1 MAGKATVARVTA
13 RAVGK
18 NPVQTRRVTIP
29 AADDQQIMK
38 IPFLL
43 PFALLALAGC
53 TTTSE
58 IIIDQK
64 GVDMSRY
71 EENLAECESY
81 AEQVAVGEK
90 TARGAASGA
99 AVGGAIGS
107 VSKNRE
113 TGEGAAIGAI
123 TGAAKGL
130 NEGERDKV
138 RVVKNCLR
146 GRGYRVLN

>member
-1 MAGKATVARVTA
+1 
-13 RAVGK
+13 
-18 NPVQTRRVTIP
+18 
-29 AADDQQIMK
+29 MK
-38 IPFLL
+38 IQIAM
-43 PFALLALAGC
+43 ALVFLALSAC

-64 GVDMSRY
+64 GVNMARY
-71 EENLAECESY
+71 EENLAECETY
-81 AEQVAVGEK
+81 AEQVPVAKKAAKG
-90 TARGAASGA
+90 GASGA
-99 AVGGAIGS
+99 VVGGAIGS
-107 VSKNRE
+107 VSNNRD

-123 TGAAKGL
+123 SGIAKGA

>member
-1 MAGKATVARVTA
+1 MKDSLMAIV
-13 RAVGK
+13 
-18 NPVQTRRVTIP
+18 
-29 AADDQQIMK
+29 M
-38 IPFLL
+38 LL
-43 PFALLALAGC
+43 IISAC

-71 EENLAECESY
+71 EDNLAECQTY
-81 AEQVAVGEK
+81 AEQVAVGK
-90 TARGAASGA
+90 KAAKGSASGA
-99 AVGGAIGS
+99 VVGGAIGS
-107 VSKNRE
+107 VSRRE
-113 TGEGAAIGAI
+113 DAGEGAAIGAI
-123 TGAAKGL
+123 TGGVKGL